1 MLSEIDHTRM
11 LSWHCSEN
19 YGYKSFAMDE
29 NCRCNSSL
37 GLVGEAGVYLGAAIF
52 DCHEFARV
60 EFCTRCHIAPYRAS

>member
-11 LSWHCSEN
+11 LGWHCSEN

-52 DCHEFARV
+52 ITMSLRV
-60 EFCTRCHIAPYRAS
+60 LSSAPGAT